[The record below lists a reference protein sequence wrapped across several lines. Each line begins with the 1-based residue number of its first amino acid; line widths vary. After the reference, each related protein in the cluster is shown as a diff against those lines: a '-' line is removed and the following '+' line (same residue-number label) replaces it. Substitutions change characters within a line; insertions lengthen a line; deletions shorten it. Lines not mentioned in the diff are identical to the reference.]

1 MVKLIWVT
9 KLRKCIVNSNKSLF
23 AHMQKDIL
31 KRNQHHDQLEV
42 ITKKRSEAG
51 IAADSYKEF
60 KQGVVAGR
68 MYDGRSVLVGLSS
81 S

>member
-1 MVKLIWVT
+1 
-9 KLRKCIVNSNKSLF
+9 
-23 AHMQKDIL
+23 MQKDIL

-68 MYDGRSVLVGLSS
+68 MYDGRSVFVGLSS

>member
-1 MVKLIWVT
+1 
-9 KLRKCIVNSNKSLF
+9 
-23 AHMQKDIL
+23 MQKDIL